1 MGHPGRTCPRR
12 VVAAPGC
19 ETGCGTGRTAGGSS
33 VTRVCVTGGNGF
45 LGSAVVA
52 RLAAD
57 PGVSHVLSLD
67 IREPAEERRLDGVEY
82 ALADVCSPDVARLLQ
97 AHRIDTVVHLA
108 AIVNPGK
115 DTTRE
120 QEFQVDVV
128 GSRTVLAACTQ
139 SGVKHVVISSSGAA
153 YGYHADNPDWLRESD
168 PLRGNDEF
176 AYSRHKR
183 LVEEELARFRDE
195 HPELQQTIFRIGTIL
210 GERVRNQI
218 TALFDAPRLLR
229 VAGSESPFVFIWDQ
243 DVADAMVQAVLTGR
257 SGIFNVAGDGAL
269 TMREIADLL
278 GKRTITVPAPLLA
291 AGLWLGHKL
300 KLTVHGPEQLR
311 FLRYRPVLDNS
322 ALKDEFGFTPSRSSR
337 EAFLAFRAARQA

>member
-1 MGHPGRTCPRR
+1 M
-12 VVAAPGC
+12 
-19 ETGCGTGRTAGGSS
+19 
-33 VTRVCVTGGNGF
+33 TRVCVTGGNGF

-52 RLAAD
+52 RLASD
-57 PGVSHVLSLD
+57 PEITHVLSVD
-67 IREPAEERRLDGVEY
+67 IREPAAERRLHGVEY

-97 AHRIDTVVHLA
+97 QHRIDTVVHLA

-115 DTTRE
+115 DTTLE

-128 GSRTVLAACTQ
+128 GSRNVLAACIA

-153 YGYHADNPDWLRESD
+153 YGYHPDNPGWLRESD
-168 PLRGNDEF
+168 PVRGNDEF

-183 LVEEELARFRDE
+183 LVEEELARVREE

-229 VAGSESPFVFIWDQ
+229 VAGSDSPFVFIWNE
-243 DVADAMVQAVLTGR
+243 DVAAIMVQAVLTGR

-269 TMREIADLL
+269 TVREIAALL
-278 GKRTITVPAPLLA
+278 GKGTITVPAPVLA
-291 AGLWLGHKL
+291 AALRLGRIL
-300 KLTVHGPEQLR
+300 RLTVHGPEQVR
-311 FLRYRPVLDNS
+311 FLRYRPVLDNT
-322 ALKDEFGFTPSRSSR
+322 ALKQEFGFTPSRTSR
-337 EAFLAFRAARQA
+337 EAFLAFRAAREAQEAATR